1 MARLIRSESLTKSRV
16 VLPWRRCGTTAI
28 VFAALAMTSGCRTA
42 PEAADEPTA
51 SGDAATE
58 QTAVDRRAD
67 QYADRIE
74 ANMRRSDSEVQWRP
88 TLAGAKG
95 SAADRESPAARP
107 PESIRRT
114 GDATGPAATTAPA
127 EVPAAGE
134 SQPAPPAP
142 TVPAGGEKPDGDRP
156 AAATPLSVEQLVKR
170 LAVKLTARLAGQHAG
185 LKAEVERAALAVF
198 DPTLELTQT
207 DLTALPARERATVL
221 AYQRVFTQLGQT
233 LGADGAGDAE
243 QLEIAAEEL
252 GEQIAGQREFAIRTL
267 KLGTRVDGYGV
278 YKTFAKNVFLAG
290 RRHPMLVYAE
300 LDHFTPKRMD
310 SGEYEVKLTQEIVLY
325 NESDGLAVWRQRP
338 ATIID
343 RSRNRRRDFFTVQEV
358 RLPDRLTVGKYLLKI
373 SITDEY
379 GGAIDEASVPLEIVA
394 DRALTGGRN

>member
-1 MARLIRSESLTKSRV
+1 MARLTRSQSLSTIRPASTCRQCSV
-16 VLPWRRCGTTAI
+16 MV
-28 VFAALAMTSGCRTA
+28 AAFVALGMLHGCRTT
-42 PEAADEPTA
+42 PKAADEPTA

-67 QYADRIE
+67 EYADRIE
-74 ANMRRSDSEVQWRP
+74 ASMSRSNREVQWRP
-88 TLAGAKG
+88 TLAGAKE
-95 SAADRESPAARP
+95 APADRASTAASP

-114 GDATGPAATTAPA
+114 TTATGPGATTAATEVAPAA
-127 EVPAAGE
+127 EVEPATPTTAAVVEEAG
-134 SQPAPPAP
+134 
-142 TVPAGGEKPDGDRP
+142 DDRP
-156 AAATPLSVEQLVKR
+156 AAAPVTIEQLVKR

-185 LKAEVERAALAVF
+185 LKAEIERAALAVF

-233 LGADGAGDAE
+233 LGDDVAADAE

-278 YKTFAKNVFLAG
+278 YKVFPKNVFLAG

-300 LDHFTPKRMD
+300 LDHFTPKLME

-358 RLPDRLTVGKYLLKI
+358 HLPDRLTVGKYLLKI

-394 DRALTGGRN
+394 DRALTGGAK